1 MNQDN
6 EESKSERNQT
16 SVDHGDMMLAN
27 KSDYLEAV
35 AATASGGKPLVIDF
49 TATWCGPCQQI
60 GPIFVGL
67 VAKYPELV
75 LKKLDVDANAE
86 GAQEAEVDCMPTF
99 KVYKNGKEVDKLEG
113 ADNRGLIKLLNK
125 AKVYTS

>member
-35 AATASGGKPLVIDF
+35 AATAGGGKPLVIDF

-60 GPIFVGL
+60 GPVFVGL